1 MINSPNNKTFT
12 AYHQQSSKDIAMK
25 YSHFYVSALTLL
37 ASHALQAHVSVDT
50 ANGPAIA
57 GKSYLV
63 TLNLPHGCSGS
74 DTYKIEV
81 EIPSGFKLS
90 RPVDSEFGAAT
101 ITKETLAVPF
111 VMHGKNYE
119 EDVTKITWEKPESE
133 IKASDT
139 HLYRVSFRSTL
150 PDTPFAT
157 AYLKTTQTCKMP
169 DGSTEKLEWVGTGGH
184 DDHSATLSPAPAMF
198 IYPAR
203 TPGWNQYTVSE
214 HVHDLSIFKDAEI
227 VWAGTEAYSPNANTS
242 TLIEQD
248 ADTQTLQMIH
258 PGTDIWVK
266 Y

>member
-1 MINSPNNKTFT
+1 
-12 AYHQQSSKDIAMK
+12 MK
-25 YSHFYVSALTLL
+25 YSQFYISALTLL

-81 EIPSGFKLS
+81 EMPSGFKLS
-90 RPVDSEFGAAT
+90 RPVDSDFGVAT

-111 VMHGKNYE
+111 VMHGKTYE
-119 EDVTKITWEKPESE
+119 DDVTKITWEKPESE

-184 DDHSATLSPAPAMF
+184 DDHSATLSRHRRCLSTGQNARLEPLRYPSMYMTSAFSTMQRSFGQATKPTALTPT
-198 IYPAR
+198 PAR
-203 TPGWNQYTVSE
+203 
-214 HVHDLSIFKDAEI
+214 
-227 VWAGTEAYSPNANTS
+227 
-242 TLIEQD
+242 
-248 ADTQTLQMIH
+248 
-258 PGTDIWVK
+258 
-266 Y
+266 